1 MTMIGYVYFSQ
12 DKMLKHLVSGHLFY
26 TVLVYISLVPMIQL
40 APVVSVNW
48 QMVTDMFVLYS
59 VL

>member
-12 DKMLKHLVSGHLFY
+12 DKMLKPLVSGHLFY
-26 TVLVYISLVPMIQL
+26 TDLVYISLVPMIQL

-59 VL
+59 LL